1 MTQLRRHS
9 ALEAAASTLIGFLI
23 SYWLNYFLL
32 PIFGYNVTHSQN
44 FWIVTIFTLVSLI
57 RGYFLRRLF
66 NRLNTFLTKDYQQ

>member
-9 ALEAAASTLIGFLI
+9 ALETVTSTFIGFCL

-32 PIFGYNVTHSQN
+32 PVFGFPVTHSQN
-44 FWIVTIFTLVSLI
+44 FWLVTIFTLVSLI

-66 NRLNTFLTKDYQQ
+66 NRLNTFLTKDHQQ